1 MSDVENGLRLPE
13 PLKVKPNISRYLDK
27 LESEGK
33 TIWAFEGAFF
43 IETLFYLHLINKYK
57 SKCIASGTTKGNYRP
72 IGITIPFGKAFN
84 PNSALALVTEYN
96 EVSKNIVNC
105 VKRNEKMIL
114 IPLGYVTQKSGHSNM
129 LIYKVN
135 NNIIEHFEPHGDQFQ
150 GMKTIQ
156 NNAEKMILRFINTL
170 NGYLRENGLH
180 EATYVKASQVCP
192 YIKGFQ
198 AIEEASTLKR
208 YKQFESAGYCSAWS
222 YFFAELNLKNPN
234 LTSNELL
241 ENVYNYLTTKDSA
254 SNYLRSVI
262 RGYTGYIY
270 HVIDRYLE
278 IFFKPRIRIENLI
291 GKHGYTVNESKLTT
305 IQNVL
310 SILVSLELANATD
323 PTFNYKKE
331 LKKVMKEYK
340 EQTHGKSKDE
350 QRQMRSEDAN
360 LRELYYKK
368 RILQNY
374 EEYKNDKPISDP
386 VFESEDEMEITDI
399 KNLAIIQKRN
409 NPVAHGKTRLTKKSK
424 SKSNRKRKIM
434 KTRKTKKNHM

>member
-1 MSDVENGLRLPE
+1 MSDGENVLRLPE
-13 PLKVKPNISRYLDK
+13 PLKVKPSISRYLDK
-27 LESEGK
+27 LETEGT

-72 IGITIPFGKAFN
+72 IGITIPFGKAMN
-84 PNSALALVTEYN
+84 ANSALALVTEYN
-96 EVSKNIVNC
+96 EVSKTIVDC

-114 IPLGYVTQKSGHSNM
+114 IPLNYLTTKIGHANM

-135 NNIIEHFEPHGDQFQ
+135 NNIIEHFEPHGDQFK

-156 NNAEKMILRFINTL
+156 NTAEKMILRFINTL
-170 NGYLRENGLH
+170 NDYLRKNGLH
-180 EATYVKASQVCP
+180 EARYLEASQVCP

-198 AIEEASTLKR
+198 SMEEASTLKR
-208 YKQFESAGYCSAWS
+208 YKDLESAGYCSAWS
-222 YFFAELNLKNPN
+222 YFFAELNLKNPS
-234 LTSNELL
+234 LSSDELL

-254 SNYLRSVI
+254 GNYLRSVI

-291 GKHGYTVNESKLTT
+291 GKSAHTANYSKM
-305 IQNVL
+305 IKIADVL
-310 SILVSLELANATD
+310 SVLVSLELANVTD

-350 QRQMRSEDAN
+350 QRQMRSVDAN

-374 EEYKNDKPISDP
+374 EEYKNDEPISEP
-386 VFESEDEMEITDI
+386 VFVSEDEMEITDI
-399 KNLAIIQKRN
+399 KNLAVIQKRN
-409 NPVAHGKTRLTKKSK
+409 NPVAHGKTLSSK
-424 SKSNRKRKIM
+424 SKSNRKRK
-434 KTRKTKKNHM
+434 TRKTKKIHM